1 MDETSFDISRSELAE
16 ASRRFPA
23 HRLPQPAGHPSSD
36 VGYFAAPGTEFARHA
51 WDEGGHS

>member
-1 MDETSFDISRSELAE
+1 MDETSFDIDRTLLAE

-23 HRLPQPAGHPSSD
+23 HRLPRLEAHPTSD
-36 VGYFAAPGTEFARHA
+36 VAYLDAPGTEFARHA